1 MVNLIYNLQSD
12 VLLPRLFI
20 TIILLKNSTMG
31 PFPSPST
38 SNTRMFKLECGGYI
52 LTVKLLLI
60 HHLGLVP
67 KETAPLFYF
76 NISLHEVVIPR
87 RLSEITPWLLRLR
100 DTRLRRLKVG
110 IAGGEL
116 RTNLYPIAS
125 SAQGGDTSD
134 GTFSLRF

>member
-1 MVNLIYNLQSD
+1 MKL
-12 VLLPRLFI
+12 LFI
-20 TIILLKNSTMG
+20 L
-31 PFPSPST
+31 
-38 SNTRMFKLECGGYI
+38 
-52 LTVKLLLI
+52 
-60 HHLGLVP
+60 HLGLVP
-67 KETAPLFYF
+67 EETAPLFNF

-87 RLSEITPWLLRLR
+87 RLSEITPRLLRLR

-134 GTFSLRF
+134 GT